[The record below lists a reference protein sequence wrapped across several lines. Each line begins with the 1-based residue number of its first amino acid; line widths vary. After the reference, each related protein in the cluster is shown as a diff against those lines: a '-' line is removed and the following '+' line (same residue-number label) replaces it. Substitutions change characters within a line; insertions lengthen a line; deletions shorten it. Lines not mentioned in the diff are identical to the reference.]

1 VPFACLF
8 VPDFP
13 VQAVVRL
20 ETELRGKPVAILDG
34 AAPLTKVFAANAAA
48 KTLGVEIGMTKV
60 QAEACSGIAWRW
72 RSHPQEATAHA
83 ALLDC
88 AWTISPRVEENAKG
102 SEEELPDTVV
112 LDIAGCEKL
121 FGSPEKIAGDLKRV
135 AAKVGFDANVAVAG
149 NPEAAIC
156 AARGFPGITV
166 IPAGSEGDR
175 LGTLP
180 LSSLKIPPELLDTLT
195 RWGIHTC
202 AEFAALPE
210 VAIVERLGQEGRR
223 LQLLARGCDPRPL
236 IPKEPPTQFD
246 ECMDLEFPVELL
258 EPLMFVLNRLLD
270 QLCMRLRMHVLAT
283 SEIKVTLT
291 LQINGGLQVQPAP
304 VTGGLQAQPAP
315 EADSRAK
322 ETPLHVRTLKLPVP
336 AKESKFLLKLLQLDL
351 QAHPPSA
358 PVVAVRISAV
368 PTRSRTRQQG
378 LFLPLSPEPERLE
391 VTLARIQST
400 VGEGRVGAPV
410 LLDTHRPNAFQQTHF
425 VLPESSTKTA
435 ASRRQATAALRIYRP
450 PLPAFV
456 EQRDAKP
463 AGIVCDGARR
473 EILALAGP
481 WRTKGDWWS
490 ETAWARDEWDVLI
503 QTFWPKFQAD
513 QSDFPE
519 EKIKHNPDG
528 LKSKIPTLSGPILLE
543 TAVYRIY
550 RDIRLRRWF
559 VEGIY
564 D

>member
-1 VPFACLF
+1 VAFACLF

-13 VQAVVRL
+13 AQAVVRL
-20 ETELRGKPVAILDG
+20 ETELRGKPVAIFDG

-60 QAEACSGIAWRW
+60 QAEACSGIVWRW
-72 RSHPQEATAHA
+72 RSRPQEATAQA

-135 AAKVGFDANVAVAG
+135 AAKVGFDVNVAVAG

-156 AARGFPGITV
+156 AARGFSGITV
-166 IPAGSEGDR
+166 IPAGGESDR
-175 LGTLP
+175 LGRLP
-180 LSSLKIPPELLDTLT
+180 LSSLKIPLELLETLT

-236 IPKEPPTQFD
+236 IAKEPPTQFE
-246 ECMDLEFPVELL
+246 ECMELEFPVELL

-270 QLCMRLRMHVLAT
+270 QLCMRLRMHVLT
-283 SEIKVTLT
+283 TNEIKVTLT
-291 LQINGGLQVQPAP
+291 QQI
-304 VTGGLQAQPAP
+304 TGRLQAQPAP
-315 EADSRAK
+315 EANSRAK

-336 AKESKFLLKLLQLDL
+336 AKETKFLLKLLQLDL

-358 PVVAVRISAV
+358 PVTAVKILVV

-391 VTLARIQST
+391 VTLARICST
-400 VGEGRVGAPV
+400 VGEDRVGAPV
-410 LLDTHRPNAFQQTHF
+410 LLDTHRPNAFQQTRF
-425 VLPESSTKTA
+425 VLPESSAKA
-435 ASRRQATAALRIYRP
+435 AVSQRHATAALRIYRP

-456 EQRDAKP
+456 ELSDAKP
-463 AGIVCDGARR
+463 TSIVCDGARR

-503 QTFWPKFQAD
+503 QTLWPKYQAD
-513 QSDFPE
+513 QNDSRE
-519 EKIKHNPDG
+519 EKPEHNPDR
-528 LKSKIPTLSGPILLE
+528 LKPVLLE
-543 TAVYRIY
+543 IAVYRIY
-550 RDIRLRRWF
+550 RDLRLRRWF